1 MTIFIEKQ
9 FEANLKSNVE
19 LIELCGTLTDEQL
32 AVEVEGIYGNIKSLI
47 IHTIQAEGNYLR
59 DLAGSNP
66 WAADIDWENLLMAEL
81 AEKAK
86 QSGTALC
93 EHAPQFDPNQMI
105 HFEDDEEIAEF
116 RGWVVINQAIYHGIE
131 HRIQIHALLT
141 KIGVSHPRQDGWG
154 FASSIGELKIVEK
167 S

>member
-1 MTIFIEKQ
+1 MTTFIEKQ

-19 LIELCGTLTDEQL
+19 LMAICATLTEEQL
-32 AVEVEGIYGNIKSLI
+32 AVEVDGIYGNIRSLI
-47 IHTIQAEGNYLR
+47 AHIIEGEGNYLR
-59 DLAGSNP
+59 DITGTNP
-66 WAADIDWENLLMAEL
+66 WSADTDWDNLSVEEMVEMAR
-81 AEKAK
+81 

-93 EHAPQFDPNQMI
+93 AHGPKIDPDQLI
-105 HFEDDEEIAEF
+105 RYEDDEEIAEF
-116 RGWVVINQAIYHGIE
+116 KAWVLINQEIYHGIE
-131 HRIQIHALLT
+131 HRTQINALLT